1 VVSGFFFFLL
11 GFLFLLTYDSFRN
24 SEQNAVPP
32 GFLNKQEMRPDGFG
46 FFSGLLF
53 SFPAVSLSQAE

>member
-1 VVSGFFFFLL
+1 VVSGFFFF
-11 GFLFLLTYDSFRN
+11 FVTYDSFRN

>member
-1 VVSGFFFFLL
+1 MVSGFFFLA
-11 GFLFLLTYDSFRN
+11 FLFLLTYDSFRD

-53 SFPAVSLSQAE
+53 SFSAVSLSQAE